1 VSVRLEV
8 SPGSARPACDLPV
21 RTATQQA
28 GMTHQVDYGFLL
40 PTSANVAR
48 LKVTIPAGFTQTRTQ
63 KLP

>member
-1 VSVRLEV
+1 
-8 SPGSARPACDLPV
+8 V